1 MTYSLIGKNFT
12 PPDVRAKVT
21 GEAKYAE
28 DFRADGMVFCKL
40 LMSPLP
46 HARISNIDASEA
58 LAMEG
63 VIDILTAD
71 EVPSFPAPS
80 EPILTNEPMFVGQPI
95 LAVAAVDET
104 TAANAI
110 ERIRFDAEPLPFTVQ
125 PLDALYPG
133 GPSARTDGNVAV
145 VDYGGTE
152 IENRTWTARDFAA
165 AAEGELPA
173 GEPTQQW
180 SYGDIDAAFEQAAL
194 VLDESFV
201 TATVSHNSMEP
212 RSAMAYWENG
222 KCHVYGSSQSQSF
235 SMPVL
240 SSLIGIPPQ
249 DIVFVAEYCGGGFG
263 SKARPFP
270 SMVIPAHF
278 SKKIGRPV
286 MMRLNRSD
294 EYYLGYARVGFQ
306 GRARMAFRA
315 DGRMTA
321 LDLFLI
327 QENGTHDGFPNLLG
341 ASMGA
346 SEMYQPESMRFRGIS
361 VFTNT
366 TPRRAMRGPGQN
378 EMASALEPLIDK
390 AARELGVDRFDIR
403 MLNAPGEGAVHS
415 YQRVPV
421 TSAHMP
427 EALAIAAE
435 EFNWEE
441 RRALS
446 GQRNGSKV
454 IGVGIGQ
461 AVHPAGFSGF
471 DGLVRLTP
479 DGKLHIHTGVGNLG
493 TYSHSGT
500 SRVAAE
506 VLKCDWADC
515 VVVRGDSR
523 KHLPFNIGQFGS
535 NTSNTMS
542 RTNYV
547 AAMDAVSKLK
557 EIAAHDLGGSPDD
570 YDIGDY
576 KVFSIADPSTHLTY
590 AQAAQRAIEL
600 GGRYSGHEAPEDIN
614 QLTKDSVAALA
625 GTGLIGVAKDNL
637 PIPGSPVAHVAG
649 FCLVEVDTE
658 TGAVEILD
666 YAAAADCGTVIHPMS
681 LRTQIMGGAVMG
693 FGMARTERQ
702 IYDPQNG
709 LPACTGFYQ
718 AKPPSYLDVPVEM
731 KWGAVDIADP
741 VNPMGIKGVGEPP
754 LGAGSA
760 SLLCAISDALGGHTF
775 NRTPVT
781 RDMIVNAVAGR
792 QQSHGPLQA
801 NTA

>member
-1 MTYSLIGKNFT
+1 MAYTLLGKDFT

-40 LMSPLP
+40 LLSPLP
-46 HARISNIDASEA
+46 HARITNIDASEA
-58 LAMEG
+58 LAMDG

-110 ERIRFDAEPLPFTVQ
+110 ERIRFDYEELPFTVQ

-145 VDYGGTE
+145 VDYGGTG

-165 AAEGELPA
+165 AAEGELPT
-173 GEPTQQW
+173 GEPTQEW

-212 RSAMAYWENG
+212 RSSMAYWENG
-222 KCHVYGSSQSQSF
+222 KCFVHGSSQSQSF

-240 SSLIGIPPQ
+240 SNLIGIPPQ

-366 TPRRAMRGPGQN
+366 TPRRAMRGAGRARTRWPQRSSLSSTRLR
-378 EMASALEPLIDK
+378 ASSAWI
-390 AARELGVDRFDIR
+390 A
-403 MLNAPGEGAVHS
+403 S
-415 YQRVPV
+415 
-421 TSAHMP
+421 TSACSMP
-427 EALAIAAE
+427 QA
-435 EFNWEE
+435 
-441 RRALS
+441 RAPCT
-446 GQRNGSKV
+446 
-454 IGVGIGQ
+454 
-461 AVHPAGFSGF
+461 A
-471 DGLVRLTP
+471 
-479 DGKLHIHTGVGNLG
+479 
-493 TYSHSGT
+493 T
-500 SRVAAE
+500 SA
-506 VLKCDWADC
+506 C
-515 VVVRGDSR
+515 
-523 KHLPFNIGQFGS
+523 P
-535 NTSNTMS
+535 
-542 RTNYV
+542 
-547 AAMDAVSKLK
+547 
-557 EIAAHDLGGSPDD
+557 
-570 YDIGDY
+570 
-576 KVFSIADPSTHLTY
+576 
-590 AQAAQRAIEL
+590 
-600 GGRYSGHEAPEDIN
+600 
-614 QLTKDSVAALA
+614 
-625 GTGLIGVAKDNL
+625 
-637 PIPGSPVAHVAG
+637 
-649 FCLVEVDTE
+649 
-658 TGAVEILD
+658 
-666 YAAAADCGTVIHPMS
+666 
-681 LRTQIMGGAVMG
+681 LR
-693 FGMARTERQ
+693 ARTCPKR
-702 IYDPQNG
+702 
-709 LPACTGFYQ
+709 
-718 AKPPSYLDVPVEM
+718 S
-731 KWGAVDIADP
+731 
-741 VNPMGIKGVGEPP
+741 
-754 LGAGSA
+754 
-760 SLLCAISDALGGHTF
+760 
-775 NRTPVT
+775 R
-781 RDMIVNAVAGR
+781 
-792 QQSHGPLQA
+792 
-801 NTA
+801 

>member
-1 MTYSLIGKNFT
+1 MAYTLIGKNFT

-28 DFRADGMVFCKL
+28 DFRAEGMVFCKL
-40 LMSPLP
+40 LLSPLP
-46 HARISNIDASEA
+46 HARITNIDVSEA
-58 LAMEG
+58 LAMDD
-63 VIDILTAD
+63 VIDVLTAD
-71 EVPSFPAPS
+71 DVPDFPAPQ
-80 EPILTNEPMFVGQPI
+80 EPILTNEPMFIGQPI

-110 ERIRFDAEPLPFTVQ
+110 ERITYDIEPLPFTVQ

-133 GPSARTDGNVAV
+133 GASARTDGNVAV
-145 VDYGGTE
+145 VNYGNTDVE
-152 IENRTWTARDFAA
+152 SRTWTAGDFAA
-165 AAEGELPA
+165 NAEDELPM
-173 GEPTQQW
+173 GEPSNEW
-180 SYGDIDAAFEQAAL
+180 SYGDIDSAFEDAAL

-201 TATVSHNSMEP
+201 TAGVSHHSMEP
-212 RSAMAYWENG
+212 RSSMAYWENG
-222 KCHVYGSSQSQSF
+222 KCVLHGSSQSQSF
-235 SMPVL
+235 AMPNL
-240 SSLIGIPPQ
+240 ARLIGVPPQ
-249 DIVFVAEYCGGGFG
+249 DIVFVAEFCGGGFG
-263 SKARPFP
+263 SKANPFP

-327 QENGTHDGFPNLLG
+327 QENGPATGFPNLLG
-341 ASMGA
+341 AAMGA
-346 SEMYQPESMRFRGIS
+346 SEMYQPESMRFRGIG

-366 TPRRAMRGPGQN
+366 VPRSAMRGPGQN
-378 EMASALEPLIDK
+378 EMAVSLEPLLDR
-390 AARELGVDRFDIR
+390 AARELGIDRLDIR
-403 MLNAPGEGAVHS
+403 TLNAPGDGAVHS
-415 YQRVPV
+415 YERVPV

-427 EALAIAAE
+427 AALAMAAE
-435 EFNWEE
+435 QFNWAE

-446 GQRNGSKV
+446 GQRNGTKV
-454 IGVGIGQ
+454 TGVGIGQ
-461 AVHPAGFSGF
+461 AVHPAGFNGF
-471 DGLVRLTP
+471 DGLVRITP

-506 VLKCDWADC
+506 VLKCDWDDC
-515 VVVRGDSR
+515 IVVRGDSR
-523 KHLPFNIGQFGS
+523 RHLPFNIGQFGS

-547 AAMDAVSKLK
+547 AAMDAVAKLK
-557 EIAAHDLGGSPDD
+557 EIAATDLGGAPDD
-570 YDIGDY
+570 YDIGEHR
-576 KVFSIADPSTHLTY
+576 VFSKSDPSSYLTY

-600 GGRYSGHEAPEDIN
+600 GGKFSGHESPEDIN
-614 QLTKDSVAALA
+614 PLTKGAVAGLA

-637 PIPGSPVAHVAG
+637 PAPGTPVAHVAG

-658 TGAVEILD
+658 TGAVEVLD
-666 YAAAADCGTVIHPMS
+666 YSAAADCGTVIHPMS
-681 LRTQIMGGAVMG
+681 LATQIKGGAVMG
-693 FGMARTERQ
+693 FGMALTERH

-709 LPACTGFYQ
+709 LPACVGFHQ
-718 AKPPSYLDVPVEM
+718 AKPPTYLDVPAEM
-731 KWGAVDIADP
+731 TWGAVDIADP

-754 LGAGSA
+754 LGASA
-760 SLLCAISDALGGHTF
+760 SALLCAVSDALGGHTF
-775 NRTPVT
+775 KRVPVS

-792 QQSHGPLQA
+792 EQSHGPLQS